1 MNMDDQLGNAPDFD
15 SSVSAWRQRL
25 GLVQDVVRQELVHR
39 QLIGHLPD
47 PRIANPIRIL
57 DVGCGQGTQLL
68 RLAIAGYHVTGLD
81 PSRELLALAEE
92 AVAAADPDVGSRVVL
107 KLGSIDDWRTVGED
121 FDAVCCHGV
130 VMYLPSL
137 ENAVLQLVE
146 AARVGGVISVLAK
159 NRANLAFR
167 AGMSGDWTGTL
178 SAFDARRYTNRL
190 GVDNARA
197 DNPEE
202 VIEALAAAGA
212 ETLAWY
218 GVRLF
223 TDHWGDME
231 PPPKMDRILLAEEE
245 AGRHDPYRRLAGATH
260 VIARRAT
267 NG

>member
-1 MNMDDQLGNAPDFD
+1 MDDHSGGAPDFGAA
-15 SSVSAWRQRL
+15 VSAWRQRL
-25 GLVQDVVRQELVHR
+25 GLVRDVVRQELVHR
-39 QLIGHLPD
+39 QLIDHLPD
-47 PRIANPIRIL
+47 LGSATAVRVL
-57 DVGCGQGTQLL
+57 DIGCGQGTQLL

-81 PSRELLALAEE
+81 PSRELLALAEK
-92 AVAAADPDVGSRVVL
+92 AVVGAGPDVADRVVL
-107 KLGSIDDWRTVGED
+107 KLGSIGDWRTVGED

-137 ENAVLQLVE
+137 QDAVLQLVE
-146 AARVGGVISVLAK
+146 AARVGGVISILAK

-167 AGMSGDWTGTL
+167 AAMSGDWSGTL
-178 SAFDARRYTNRL
+178 SAFEARRYTNRI
-190 GVDNARA
+190 GVNNARA
-197 DNPEE
+197 DDPED

-223 TDHWGDME
+223 TDHWGDVE
-231 PPPKMDRILLAEEE
+231 PPPEMDRILQAEIE
-245 AGRHDPYRRLAGATH
+245 AGRHDPYRHLASATH